1 MKVISE
7 HRKQRAVR
15 QLQALEQKARHL
27 QKLLDEGELG
37 EQLQVLSELSNHL
50 HDVRKA
56 LLREAVERGL
66 LRATRADEISDV
78 ADELMEWLEKL
89 RWV

>member
-7 HRKQRAVR
+7 HRKQRTVR

-37 EQLQVLSELSNHL
+37 EQLQVLSELSSHL

-56 LLREAVERGL
+56 LCGRQLSAG
-66 LRATRADEISDV
+66 S
-78 ADELMEWLEKL
+78 
-89 RWV
+89 